1 MFRGMATQHATT
13 SLDLTKLGVV
23 APFVL
28 AIILYLIAPFLT
40 TGAKKALQRQIE
52 RDARLHGLTATSLP
66 AYLRPEM
73 IDDYVEFVA
82 DAVQIFPATLV
93 PILGAVLAIA
103 AKVAVPIDALISIL
117 AIAVAVVMNSLVL
130 SRAAADYV
138 SRKWHGYSIVASF
151 GIAVNIV
158 CIALIIAYG

>member
-1 MFRGMATQHATT
+1 MAMRQAAA
-13 SLDLTKLGVV
+13 SLNLTKLGVA

-40 TGAKKALQRQIE
+40 ARVKTVLRRQVQE
-52 RDARLHGLTATSLP
+52 DARRHGVTAHTSVP
-66 AYLRPEM
+66 GYLRPEM

-82 DAVQIFPATLV
+82 DAVQIIPATLLPV
-93 PILGAVLAIA
+93 LGAVLAIA
-103 AKVAVPIDALISIL
+103 AKVAAPISIL
-117 AIAVAVVMNSLVL
+117 ILVFAIIVAVVIDALVL

-151 GIAVNIV
+151 GIVINIC
-158 CIALIIAYG
+158 CIALIVAYG